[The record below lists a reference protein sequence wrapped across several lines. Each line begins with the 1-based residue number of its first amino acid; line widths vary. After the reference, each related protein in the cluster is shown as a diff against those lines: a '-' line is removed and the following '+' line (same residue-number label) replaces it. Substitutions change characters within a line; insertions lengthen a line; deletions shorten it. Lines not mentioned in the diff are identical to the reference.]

1 MTQVEFKLVA
11 QKVLNV
17 LKYSIMEKVKIFH
30 VGNKKGLRKL
40 IKLLDEQGVNHT
52 LTKKTKVNK
61 HYGIE
66 YTIKNGVIALIE
78 HAKVIEL
85 MKTAKK
91 AA

>member
-1 MTQVEFKLVA
+1 
-11 QKVLNV
+11 
-17 LKYSIMEKVKIFH
+17 MEKIFH
-30 VGNKKGLRKL
+30 VGNKKSLRKL
-40 IKLLDEQGVNHT
+40 IKLLDKQGVKHT

-66 YTIKNGVIALIE
+66 YTIKNGVISLIE

-85 MKTAKK
+85 INAAKK

>member
-1 MTQVEFKLVA
+1 
-11 QKVLNV
+11 
-17 LKYSIMEKVKIFH
+17 MEKVFH

-40 IKLLDEQGVNHT
+40 IKLLDEHGVQHT
-52 LTKKTKVNK
+52 LTKTAKVNK

-66 YTIKNGVIALIE
+66 DTIKNGIISLME

-85 MKTAKK
+85 RKAAKK

>member
-1 MTQVEFKLVA
+1 
-11 QKVLNV
+11 
-17 LKYSIMEKVKIFH
+17 MEKIFH
-30 VGNKKGLRKL
+30 VGNKKSLRKL
-40 IKLLDEQGVNHT
+40 IKLLDKQSVKHT

-66 YTIKNGVIALIE
+66 YTIKNGVISLME

-85 MKTAKK
+85 INAAKK

>member
-1 MTQVEFKLVA
+1 M
-11 QKVLNV
+11 
-17 LKYSIMEKVKIFH
+17 
-30 VGNKKGLRKL
+30 
-40 IKLLDEQGVNHT
+40 DEQGVKHT

-66 YTIKNGVIALIE
+66 YTIKDGVIALIE

-85 MKTAKK
+85 MKAAKK

>member
-1 MTQVEFKLVA
+1 
-11 QKVLNV
+11 
-17 LKYSIMEKVKIFH
+17 MEKVKVFH

-40 IKLLDEQGVNHT
+40 IRLLDEQGVQHT
-52 LTKKTKVNK
+52 LTKKTKINK

-66 YTIKNGVIALIE
+66 YTIKNGVIVLIE

-85 MKTAKK
+85 MKAVKK

>member
-1 MTQVEFKLVA
+1 
-11 QKVLNV
+11 
-17 LKYSIMEKVKIFH
+17 MEKIFH

-40 IKLLDEQGVNHT
+40 IKLLGKQGVKHT

-66 YTIKNGVIALIE
+66 YTIKNGVISLME
-78 HAKVIEL
+78 HTKVIEL
-85 MKTAKK
+85 MKTVKK

>member
-1 MTQVEFKLVA
+1 
-11 QKVLNV
+11 
-17 LKYSIMEKVKIFH
+17 MEKVKVFH

-40 IKLLDEQGVNHT
+40 IRLLDEQGVQHT
-52 LTKKTKVNK
+52 LTKKTKINK

-66 YTIKNGVIALIE
+66 YTIKNGVIVLIE

-85 MKTAKK
+85 MKAIKK

>member
-1 MTQVEFKLVA
+1 
-11 QKVLNV
+11 
-17 LKYSIMEKVKIFH
+17 MEKVFH

-78 HAKVIEL
+78 HAKAIEL
-85 MKTAKK
+85 TKAAKK

>member
-1 MTQVEFKLVA
+1 
-11 QKVLNV
+11 
-17 LKYSIMEKVKIFH
+17 MEKVFH

-40 IKLLDEQGVNHT
+40 IKLLDKNGVQHT

-66 YTIKNGVIALIE
+66 YTIKNGIISLME

-85 MKTAKK
+85 RKAAKK

>member
-11 QKVLNV
+11 QKSIKCFKN
-17 LKYSIMEKVKIFH
+17 SIMKKVKIFH

-40 IKLLDEQGVNHT
+40 IKLLDEQGVQHT

-85 MKTAKK
+85 MKAAKK

>member
-1 MTQVEFKLVA
+1 
-11 QKVLNV
+11 
-17 LKYSIMEKVKIFH
+17 MEKVFH

-40 IKLLDEQGVNHT
+40 IKLLDEQGVQHT

-66 YTIKNGVIALIE
+66 YTIKNSVISLME

-85 MKTAKK
+85 RKVAKK

>member
-1 MTQVEFKLVA
+1 
-11 QKVLNV
+11 
-17 LKYSIMEKVKIFH
+17 MEKIFH
-30 VGNKKGLRKL
+30 VGNKKSLRKL
-40 IKLLDEQGVNHT
+40 IKLLDKQGVKHT

-66 YTIKNGVIALIE
+66 YTIKNGVISLIE

-85 MKTAKK
+85 ISAAKK

>member
-1 MTQVEFKLVA
+1 MNLNLVA
-11 QKVLNV
+11 QKSVKRFKN
-17 LKYSIMEKVKIFH
+17 SIMKKVFH

-85 MKTAKK
+85 MQAAKK

>member
-1 MTQVEFKLVA
+1 
-11 QKVLNV
+11 
-17 LKYSIMEKVKIFH
+17 MEKVKVFH

-66 YTIKNGVIALIE
+66 YTIKNGVIVLME
-78 HAKVIEL
+78 HTKVIEL
-85 MKTAKK
+85 MQAAKN

>member
-1 MTQVEFKLVA
+1 
-11 QKVLNV
+11 
-17 LKYSIMEKVKIFH
+17 MEKVFH

-40 IKLLDEQGVNHT
+40 IRLLDEQGVQHT

-66 YTIKNGVIALIE
+66 YTIKNGVISLIG
-78 HAKVIEL
+78 HTKVIEL
-85 MKTAKK
+85 TKAAKK

>member
-1 MTQVEFKLVA
+1 MK
-11 QKVLNV
+11 
-17 LKYSIMEKVKIFH
+17 KVKIFH

-40 IKLLDEQGVNHT
+40 IKLLDEQGVQHT

-66 YTIKNGVIALIE
+66 YTIKNGVISLME

-85 MKTAKK
+85 MKAAKK

>member
-1 MTQVEFKLVA
+1 
-11 QKVLNV
+11 
-17 LKYSIMEKVKIFH
+17 MEKVKVFH

-40 IKLLDEQGVNHT
+40 IKLLDEQGVQHT

-66 YTIKNGVIALIE
+66 YTIKNGVISLIK

-85 MKTAKK
+85 RKAAKK

>member
-1 MTQVEFKLVA
+1 
-11 QKVLNV
+11 
-17 LKYSIMEKVKIFH
+17 MEKIFH

-52 LTKKTKVNK
+52 LRKKSKGNN

-66 YTIKNGVIALIE
+66 YTIKNGVIVLME
-78 HAKVIEL
+78 HTKVIEL
-85 MKTAKK
+85 MQAAKK

>member
-1 MTQVEFKLVA
+1 
-11 QKVLNV
+11 
-17 LKYSIMEKVKIFH
+17 MEKVKVFH

-40 IKLLDEQGVNHT
+40 IKLLDEQGVQHT
-52 LTKKTKVNK
+52 LTKKTKINK

-66 YTIKNGVIALIE
+66 YTIKNGVIVLIE

-85 MKTAKK
+85 MKAVKK

>member
-1 MTQVEFKLVA
+1 
-11 QKVLNV
+11 
-17 LKYSIMEKVKIFH
+17 MEKVKVFH

-40 IKLLDEQGVNHT
+40 IRLLDEQGVQHT
-52 LTKKTKVNK
+52 LTKKTKINK

-66 YTIKNGVIALIE
+66 CTIKNGVIVLIE

-85 MKTAKK
+85 MKAVKK

>member
-1 MTQVEFKLVA
+1 
-11 QKVLNV
+11 
-17 LKYSIMEKVKIFH
+17 MEKVKIFH

-40 IKLLDEQGVNHT
+40 IKLLDEQGVEHT

-66 YTIKNGVIALIE
+66 YTIKNGVINLIE

-85 MKTAKK
+85 MKAVKK